1 MSRTF
6 TNLLTHLVFST
17 KDREPFIVPELK
29 PELYAY
35 LGGLA
40 RELKGK
46 SYGING
52 TSDHVHMLVS
62 LPPVVSISEA
72 LRFIKSN
79 SSGWVH
85 DKWPKRRA
93 FAWQLGYA
101 AFSVSKSNVPG
112 ALKYIRNQEAHHRKI
127 RFKEELID
135 FLVKHEIEYDERYI
149 WN

>member
-6 TNLLTHLVFST
+6 TNLLTHLIFST
-17 KDREPFIVPELK
+17 KDREPLIVPELES
-29 PELYAY
+29 ELYAY
-35 LGGLA
+35 LGGLT

-52 TSDHVHMLVS
+52 TSDHVHMLIS
-62 LPPVVSISEA
+62 LPPTVSTSEA

-85 DKWPKRRA
+85 VKWPRRRA
-93 FAWQLGYA
+93 FAWQLGYG
-101 AFSVSKSNVPG
+101 AFSVSKSNVPSV
-112 ALKYIRNQEAHHRKI
+112 LKYIRSQEAHHRKVT
-127 RFKEELID
+127 FKEELID